1 MCRMIIIFNEVLD
14 LAPPVEL
21 IFNMGL
27 MASQWPQSLWPPDEP
42 IGLRCINNYQRDPGC
57 AKITIESIIIAREPC
72 RGIPFLRLRPGSNI
86 ELYMCRIK
94 CK

>member
-42 IGLRCINNYQRDPGC
+42 IGLRCINNVTL
-57 AKITIESIIIAREPC
+57 AVLKLELKVLSLLESHVGEFA
-72 RGIPFLRLRPGSNI
+72 LLD
-86 ELYMCRIK
+86 
-94 CK
+94 